1 MGSAEA
7 LQDVIVVSHDA
18 LVASALSAVLATESG
33 LRVTASTSVA
43 KTIVTASGETRPIVV
58 YDVGSDEPGSADL
71 AALVAACQTSQLI
84 AVTSSASFAQVAAL
98 LAAGARGI
106 VGRNA
111 GAEELGR
118 AVAEVAVGHVFI
130 SRLMLREIVEHI
142 ARCPSRAEAG
152 GRLTGDGLLA
162 PRERDV
168 VRLLLR
174 GMTNREIAGALHLSE
189 ATVKAHLG
197 RVMAK
202 WQVRDR
208 LQVALYALG
217 LAGAEDRRAG

>member
-1 MGSAEA
+1 MVPAEVS
-7 LQDVIVVSHDA
+7 QDVIVVSHDA
-18 LVASALSAVLATESG
+18 LVASALSAILATEPG

-43 KTIVTASGETRPIVV
+43 KTVVTASGETRPIVV
-58 YDVGSDEPGSADL
+58 YDVGSAEPEPTEL
-71 AALVAACQTSQLI
+71 AALVAACQTSRLI
-84 AVTSSASFAQVAAL
+84 AVTSSASFAQVASL
-98 LAAGARGI
+98 LGAGVRGI

-118 AVAEVAVGHVFI
+118 AVAEVAAEQVFI

-142 ARCPSRAEAG
+142 AQCPSRAEAG
-152 GRLTGDGLLA
+152 RLSGDGLLA

-174 GMTNREIAGALHLSE
+174 GMTNREIAGALHVSE

-217 LAGAEDRRAG
+217 LAGAEGSRAG

>member
-1 MGSAEA
+1 MASAEV
-7 LQDVIVVSHDA
+7 QEVIVVSHDA
-18 LVASALSAVLATESG
+18 LVASALSAILAAEPG
-33 LRVTASTSVA
+33 LRISASTSVA
-43 KTIVTASGETRPIVV
+43 ETASTASGETHAVVV
-58 YDVGSDEPGSADL
+58 YDVGSDEPEPADL
-71 AALVAACQTSQLI
+71 AALVAACQMSRLI
-84 AVTSSASFAQVAAL
+84 AVASSASFAQVAIL
-98 LAAGARGI
+98 LGAGVRGI

-118 AVAEVAVGHVFI
+118 AVAEVSVGHVFI

-142 ARCPSRAEAG
+142 ARCPSRADA
-152 GRLTGDGLLA
+152 GRLAGDGLLA

-174 GMTNREIAGALHLSE
+174 GMTNREIAGVLHLSE

-217 LAGAEDRRAG
+217 LTGAEERRSG